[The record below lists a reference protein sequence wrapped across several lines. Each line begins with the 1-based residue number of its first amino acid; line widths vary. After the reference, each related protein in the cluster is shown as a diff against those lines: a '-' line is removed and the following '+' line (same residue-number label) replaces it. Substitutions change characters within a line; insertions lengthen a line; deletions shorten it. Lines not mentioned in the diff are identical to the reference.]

1 MKLRGFLTVATIG
14 SFLLFADV
22 VQRLIVVPLVWMA
35 PARRDRVLEVW
46 LRGLGIAMISGVRF
60 LGGGKFGSLP
70 TIPFAPGVLV
80 LMNHQSLLDIPIAVR
95 CVVGG
100 YSRIVTRKR
109 YITGVPVISR
119 MIKLYEYPVVDP
131 KGGLKSQLK
140 MLRSLA
146 RDPRAPI
153 VVYPEG
159 TRSRDGE
166 LLPFRRGV
174 LDTLLR
180 HRQWK
185 VYVLTADG
193 TLPCG
198 RLRDM
203 LNGVH
208 TVRCNVNVSGPF
220 DTPSDPK
227 DFLAWLEEMERQM
240 HKNLAKLRG
249 SEAVSNGGS
258 ETSELETSKV
268 ETSEVET
275 SEAETSEAGT
285 SKTEAV
291 GSTESGAASGSGSD
305 GTERPE

>member
-14 SFLLFADV
+14 TFLLFADV
-22 VQRLIVVPLVWMA
+22 VQRLVVVPLVWVA
-35 PARRDRVLEVW
+35 PARKNRVLKVW
-46 LRGLGIAMISGVRF
+46 IRGLATAMISWIRF
-60 LGGGKFGSLP
+60 IGGGKIGPIP
-70 TIPFAPGVLV
+70 TIPSAPGVLV
-80 LMNHQSLLDIPIAVR
+80 LMNHQSLLDIPIVVR
-95 CVVGG
+95 SVEEA
-100 YSRIVTRKR
+100 YPRIVTRQR
-109 YITGVPVISR
+109 YTRGVPVVSR
-119 MIKLYEYPVVDP
+119 MLKLYDFPVVDP
-131 KGGLKSQLK
+131 KGGMKGQIK
-140 MLRSLA
+140 MLGSVA
-146 RDPRAPI
+146 RDPRVPI
-153 VVYPEG
+153 IVYPEG

-198 RLRDM
+198 RLKDM
-203 LNGVH
+203 LDGVH
-208 TVRCNVNVSGPF
+208 TIRCSVNVAGPF
-220 DTPSDPK
+220 DTPSDTK
-227 DFLAWLEEMERQM
+227 DFPAWLEEMESQM

-258 ETSELETSKV
+258 ETSEAEK
-268 ETSEVET
+268 SEVET
-275 SEAETSEAGT
+275 SAAETSEAGK